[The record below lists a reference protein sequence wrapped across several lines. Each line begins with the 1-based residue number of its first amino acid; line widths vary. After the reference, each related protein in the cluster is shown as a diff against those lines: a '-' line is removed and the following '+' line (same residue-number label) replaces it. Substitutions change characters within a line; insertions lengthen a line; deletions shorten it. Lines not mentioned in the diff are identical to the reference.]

1 MATTDPGT
9 VAINGATGGNGHAV
23 AKNAAVLADVPYALS
38 ADVLI
43 FTFIS
48 ASIFDYAIYG
58 SADEKPIAADL
69 SNAILLTSASAH
81 AAAASPGTVVEWKA
95 QGFQHYGV
103 QVTNKDSGTAADDIT
118 VKVKQIRRGC

>member
-23 AKNAAVLADVPYALS
+23 AKKRRCARRCAVRSLGRRADLHVHQR
-38 ADVLI
+38 
-43 FTFIS
+43 
-48 ASIFDYAIYG
+48 SIFDYAIYG